1 MNPEDD
7 QQLWDLLGKAP
18 SHRLSDFF
26 SRNVLRQVKQEP
38 DLLRGTRRWM
48 NWKILGPVAALAT
61 LAVVAATMFF
71 RTAPGVPDSVTA
83 TQPQTLAEASI
94 SKTPVPQIR
103 AKTPPETKVPV
114 ERVDPP
120 KSDRVEVAAV
130 DEQDYDTVANLDDLL
145 VLYETSLWDE
155 NTSL

>member
-7 QQLWDLLGKAP
+7 QQLWDLLGKAR
-18 SHRLSDFF
+18 SHRLSAFF

-38 DLLRGTRRWM
+38 ELLRGTGRWL
-48 NWKILGPVAALAT
+48 NWKILAPVSAVAAV
-61 LAVVAATMFF
+61 AVVAATMFF
-71 RTAPGVPDSVTA
+71 RTAPVGPDTA
-83 TQPQTLAEASI
+83 SQPPTLAKAPI
-94 SKTPVPQIR
+94 SKAPVPEVTVE
-103 AKTPPETKVPV
+103 TPPETKAVV
-114 ERVDPP
+114 EKVDPP
-120 KSDRVEVAAV
+120 KSDIGEVAAV